1 MEKNVAIK
9 KIVLLGPESTGKT
22 TLCTQLADHFDSA
35 YVPEFAREYL
45 SKNGKAYTYE
55 DLFSI
60 ANGQLLL
67 EDQSEIILSQKTHS
81 HSSKYI
87 PLFIDTDLQVIKVWS
102 EFVFNRCD
110 NRILNEIAK
119 RKYDLYL
126 LCNPDLPWVKDELR
140 EYPDQKIRVKL
151 YLHYKELLLNQSCPW
166 IEIKGSNSERF
177 SLAQRAVES
186 LF

>member
-1 MEKNVAIK
+1 MEKSTAIK

-22 TLCTQLADHFDSA
+22 TLCAQLAAHFESA
-35 YVPEFAREYL
+35 FVPEFAREYL
-45 SKNGKAYTYE
+45 IKNGKAYTYE
-55 DLFSI
+55 DLSTI
-60 ANGQLLL
+60 AKGQLLM
-67 EDQSEIILSQKTHS
+67 EDQTEINLSQKKRS

-110 NRILNEIAK
+110 NRILNEIVK

-126 LCNPDLPWVKDELR
+126 LCNPDFPWVKDELR
-140 EYPDQKIRVKL
+140 EYPDQHTRIKL
-151 YLHYKELLLNQSCPW
+151 YHHYKELLLNQSCPW